1 MKYGGKAAQTV
12 AVAPFSP
19 EEFEM
24 IQRLIRTLV
33 GAAVVAAFAGNV
45 AAQDSKVAD
54 ELAKYREALADGN
67 PADLLEVKGEGLWSE
82 KRGPKNASLEQ
93 CDFGL
98 GPGKLDGAYAQL
110 PRYFKDTGRV
120 MDVESRLVHCMMTLQ
135 GLTKE
140 QATKNWFSKPGTES
154 DIEAL
159 VTFIGAKS
167 NGMKINVP
175 ATHPE
180 EAKMAKVG
188 EYIFYRRS
196 GPQDFSCAI
205 CHGQDGKRIRLQ
217 ELGNLTTQEGAGVAM
232 KTWPSYRVSQGAVWT
247 MQRRLI
253 DCMRQ
258 ARWPE
263 PYYLADS
270 IVALQLFLQKTATGT
285 VMETPG
291 IKR

>member
-1 MKYGGKAAQTV
+1 
-12 AVAPFSP
+12 
-19 EEFEM
+19 M
-24 IQRLIRTLV
+24 IQRLTKTLV
-33 GAAVVAAFAGNV
+33 GALVIAAFAGSV
-45 AAQDSKVAD
+45 LAQDSKVAD

-67 PADLLEVKGEGLWSE
+67 PADLFELKGEGLWTE
-82 KRGPKNASLEQ
+82 KRGPKNVSLEQ
-93 CDFGL
+93 CDMGL

-110 PRYFKDTGRV
+110 PKYFKDTNKV
-120 MDVESRLVHCMMTLQ
+120 MDVESRLVHCMVTLQ
-135 GLTKE
+135 GFKRE
-140 QATKNWFSKPGTES
+140 EATKNWFSQPGTDS

-167 NGMKINVP
+167 NGKPIKVP

-180 EAKMAKVG
+180 EAKMAKMG

-217 ELGNLTTQEGAGVAM
+217 DLGNLTTKEGAGVAM
-232 KTWPSYRVSQGAVWT
+232 KTWPSYRVSQGTVWT

-258 ARWPE
+258 SRWPE
-263 PYYLADS
+263 PNYLADS
-270 IVALQLFLQKTATGT
+270 IIALETYLLKTATGT

>member
-1 MKYGGKAAQTV
+1 
-12 AVAPFSP
+12 
-19 EEFEM
+19 M
-24 IQRLIRTLV
+24 IQRLTKTLV
-33 GAAVVAAFAGNV
+33 GALVIAAFAGSV
-45 AAQDSKVAD
+45 LAQDSKVAD

-67 PADLLEVKGEGLWSE
+67 PADLFELKGEGLWTE
-82 KRGPKNASLEQ
+82 KRGPKNVSLEQ
-93 CDFGL
+93 CDLGL

-110 PRYFKDTGRV
+110 PKYFKDTNKV
-120 MDVESRLVHCMMTLQ
+120 MDVESRLVHCMVTLQ
-135 GLTKE
+135 GFTPAE
-140 QATKNWFSKPGTES
+140 ATKQWYSQPGKDS

-167 NGMKINVP
+167 NGKPIKVP

-180 EAKMAKVG
+180 EAKMAKIG

-217 ELGNLTTQEGAGVAM
+217 DLGNLTTKEGAGVAM
-232 KTWPSYRVSQGAVWT
+232 KTWPSYRVSQGTVWT

-258 ARWPE
+258 SRWPE
-263 PYYLADS
+263 PNYLADS
-270 IVALQLFLQKTATGT
+270 IIALETYLLKTATGT

>member
-1 MKYGGKAAQTV
+1 MQGLKKTLLLV
-12 AVAPFSP
+12 AVPG
-19 EEFEM
+19 
-24 IQRLIRTLV
+24 LICN
-33 GAAVVAAFAGNV
+33 AAI
-45 AAQDSKVAD
+45 AQDSKVAD

-67 PADLLEVKGEGLWSE
+67 PADLLEVRGEGLWSE
-82 KRGPKNASLEQ
+82 KRGPKNAALSQ
-93 CDFGL
+93 CDLGL
-98 GPGKLDGAYAQL
+98 GPGKLEGAYAQL
-110 PRYFKDTGRV
+110 PRYFKDTGKV
-120 MDVESRLVHCMMTLQ
+120 MDVESRLVHCMETLQ
-135 GLTKE
+135 GFTRE
-140 QATKNWFSKPGTES
+140 QATKNWYSKPGTES

-167 NGMKINVP
+167 NGMKINAP
-175 ATHPE
+175 AKHPE
-180 EAKMAKVG
+180 EAKVAKMG

-217 ELGNLTTQEGAGVAM
+217 DLGNLTTPAGAGEAM
-232 KTWPSYRVSQGAVWT
+232 RTWPSYRVSQGAVWT

-263 PYYLADS
+263 PNYLADS
-270 IVALQLFLQKTATGT
+270 IVALETYLQKNATGT

>member
-1 MKYGGKAAQTV
+1 MIQVLIKTLLAA
-12 AVAPFSP
+12 AVA
-19 EEFEM
+19 
-24 IQRLIRTLV
+24 TLCL
-33 GAAVVAAFAGNV
+33 GSAS
-45 AAQDSKVAD
+45 AQDSKVAD

-67 PADLLEVKGEGLWSE
+67 PADLFEVKGEGLWTE

-93 CDFGL
+93 CDLGL

-110 PRYFKDTGRV
+110 PRYFKDTNQV
-120 MDVESRLVHCMMTLQ
+120 MDVESRLVHCMVTLQ
-135 GLTKE
+135 GFTQAEVTK
-140 QATKNWFSKPGTES
+140 QWYSKPGKDS

-159 VTFIGAKS
+159 VTYIGAKS
-167 NGMKINVP
+167 NGMPINVP
-175 ATHPE
+175 ASHPE
-180 EAKMAKVG
+180 EAKMAKMG

-196 GPQDFSCAI
+196 GPQDFSCSI

-217 ELGNLTTQEGAGVAM
+217 DLGNLTTKDGAGVAM
-232 KTWPSYRVSQGAVWT
+232 KTWPSYRVSQGTVWT

-263 PYYLADS
+263 PNYLADS
-270 IVALQLFLQKTATGT
+270 VIALETYLQKIATGT

>member
-1 MKYGGKAAQTV
+1 MRQGTGFVLLAGAL
-12 AVAPFSP
+12 AVFG
-19 EEFEM
+19 
-24 IQRLIRTLV
+24 LT
-33 GAAVVAAFAGNV
+33 GTT

-67 PADLLEVKGEGLWSE
+67 PADLLEVKGAALWAE

-98 GPGKLDGAYAQL
+98 GPGKLEGAYAQL
-110 PRYFKDTGRV
+110 PRYFKDTGKV
-120 MDVESRLVHCMMTLQ
+120 MDVESRLVHCMVTLQ
-135 GLTKE
+135 GFKQEDVTK
-140 QATKNWFSKPGTES
+140 QWFSRPGTES

-167 NGMKINVP
+167 NGMPINVS

-180 EAKMAKVG
+180 EKKMYQIG
-188 EYIFYRRS
+188 EYVFYRRS

-217 ELGNLTTQEGAGVAM
+217 ELGNLTTKEGAGTAM

-247 MQRRLI
+247 MERRLI

-258 ARWPE
+258 ARFPE
-263 PYYLADS
+263 PKYLSDS
-270 IVALQLFLQKTATGT
+270 VIALQVYLQKNATGT

>member
-1 MKYGGKAAQTV
+1 
-12 AVAPFSP
+12 
-19 EEFEM
+19 M
-24 IQRLIRTLV
+24 IQRLLKTLV
-33 GAAVVAAFAGNV
+33 GVATIAAFAGSV
-45 AAQDSKVAD
+45 LAQDSKVAD

-82 KRGPKNASLEQ
+82 KRGPKQVSLEQ
-93 CDFGL
+93 CDLGL
-98 GPGKLDGAYAQL
+98 GPGKLEGAYAQL
-110 PRYFKDTGRV
+110 PKYFKDTGKV
-120 MDVESRLVHCMMTLQ
+120 MDVESRLVHCMVTLQ
-135 GLTKE
+135 GFKQE
-140 QATKNWFSKPGTES
+140 QVTRQWFSKPGQDS

-167 NGMKINVP
+167 NGKPINVP
-175 ATHPE
+175 ASHPE
-180 EAKMAKVG
+180 EAKMAKMG

-205 CHGQDGKRIRLQ
+205 CHGQEGKRIRLQ
-217 ELGNLTTQEGAGVAM
+217 DLGNLTTKDGAGTAM

-263 PYYLADS
+263 PNYLADS
-270 IVALQLFLQKTATGT
+270 IIALETYLQKNATGT

>member
-1 MKYGGKAAQTV
+1 MIRRLMK
-12 AVAPFSP
+12 
-19 EEFEM
+19 
-24 IQRLIRTLV
+24 TLV
-33 GAAVVAAFAGNV
+33 GAAVLVAFAGGV

-67 PADLLEVKGEGLWSE
+67 PADLFEVKGESLWME

-93 CDFGL
+93 CDLGQ
-98 GPGKLDGAYAQL
+98 GPGKLDGAYAAL
-110 PRYFKDTGRV
+110 PKYFKDTGKV

-135 GLTKE
+135 GFTLAE
-140 QATKNWFSKPGTES
+140 ATKQWYSKPGKDS

-167 NGMKINVP
+167 NGKPINVP

-180 EAKMAKVG
+180 EAKMAKMG
-188 EYIFYRRS
+188 EYIFFRRS
-196 GPQDFSCAI
+196 GPQDFSCSI
-205 CHGQDGKRIRLQ
+205 CHGQEGKRIRLQ
-217 ELGNLTTQEGAGVAM
+217 DLGNLTTKEGAGFAM
-232 KTWPSYRVSQGAVWT
+232 KTWPSYRVSQGTVWT

-263 PYYLADS
+263 PNYLADS
-270 IVALQLFLQKTATGT
+270 IIALETYLQKTATGT

>member
-1 MKYGGKAAQTV
+1 MWPALLAAGM
-12 AVAPFSP
+12 AVALPAP
-19 EEFEM
+19 ADDA
-24 IQRLIRTLV
+24 R
-33 GAAVVAAFAGNV
+33 VAE
-45 AAQDSKVAD
+45 

-67 PADLLEVKGEGLWSE
+67 PADLLEMRGEALWHE
-82 KRGPKNASLEQ
+82 KRGPRQASLEQ
-93 CDFGL
+93 CDLGL
-98 GPGKLDGAYAQL
+98 GPGQVEGAYAQL
-110 PRYFKDTGRV
+110 PKYFKDTGKV
-120 MDVESRLVHCMMTLQ
+120 MDVESRLVHCMVTLQ
-135 GLTKE
+135 GFSQA
-140 QATKNWFSKPGTES
+140 QATTNWYSRPGVDA

-159 VTFIGAKS
+159 VTFVGARS
-167 NGMKINVP
+167 NGMPIKVP
-175 ATHPE
+175 ATHPA
-180 EAKMAKVG
+180 EAKMARMG

-205 CHGQDGKRIRLQ
+205 CHGQEGKRIRLQ
-217 ELGNLTTQEGAGVAM
+217 ELGNLTTPAGAGTAM

-263 PYYLADS
+263 PAYLADS
-270 IVALQLFLQKTATGT
+270 IVALEIFLQKTATGT

>member
-1 MKYGGKAAQTV
+1 
-12 AVAPFSP
+12 
-19 EEFEM
+19 M
-24 IQRLIRTLV
+24 IQGLIKTLA
-33 GAAVVAAFAGNV
+33 GAAVAGLFAGPLL
-45 AAQDSKVAD
+45 AQDSKVTD
-54 ELAKYREALADGN
+54 EIAKYREALADGN
-67 PADLLEVKGEGLWSE
+67 PADLLEVKGEGLWLE

-93 CDFGL
+93 CDMGL
-98 GPGKLDGAYAQL
+98 GPGKLEGAYAQL
-110 PRYFKDTGRV
+110 PKYFKDTNKV
-120 MDVESRLVHCMMTLQ
+120 MDVESRLVHCMVTLQ
-135 GLTKE
+135 GFKPEEVTR
-140 QATKNWFSKPGTES
+140 NWYSKPGTES

-167 NGMKINVP
+167 NGVKINVL
-175 ATHPE
+175 ATHPA
-180 EAKMAKVG
+180 EAKMAKMG

-196 GPQDFSCAI
+196 GPQDFSCSI
-205 CHGQDGKRIRLQ
+205 CHGQEGKRIRLQ
-217 ELGNLTTQEGAGVAM
+217 ELGNLTTKDGAGFAM

-263 PYYLADS
+263 PNYLADS
-270 IVALQLFLQKTATGT
+270 IIALETYLQKTATGT

>member
-1 MKYGGKAAQTV
+1 MN
-12 AVAPFSP
+12 
-19 EEFEM
+19 
-24 IQRLIRTLV
+24 QRLHKTLV
-33 GAAVVAAFAGNV
+33 GAIALATLATGAM
-45 AAQDSKVAD
+45 AQDAKVNE

-67 PADLLEVKGEGLWSE
+67 PADLLEVKGEGLWME
-82 KRGPKNASLEQ
+82 KRGPKKASLEQ
-93 CDFGL
+93 CDLGQ
-98 GPGKLDGAYAQL
+98 GPGKLEGAYAAL
-110 PRYFKDTGRV
+110 PKYFKDTGKV
-120 MDVESRLVHCMMTLQ
+120 MDAESRLVHCMMTLQ
-135 GLTKE
+135 GLTYAE
-140 QATKNWFSKPGTES
+140 ATKNWYSKPGTES

-180 EAKMAKVG
+180 EAKMAKMG

-196 GPQDFSCAI
+196 GPQDFSCSI
-205 CHGQDGKRIRLQ
+205 CHGQEGKRIRLQ
-217 ELGNLTTQEGAGVAM
+217 ELGNLTTKDGAGTAM

-247 MQRRLI
+247 LQRRLI

-263 PYYLADS
+263 PKYLADS
-270 IVALQLFLQKTATGT
+270 VVALETYLQKNATGT

>member
-1 MKYGGKAAQTV
+1 
-12 AVAPFSP
+12 
-19 EEFEM
+19 M
-24 IQRLIRTLV
+24 IQRLTKTLV
-33 GAAVVAAFAGNV
+33 GAVFIAAFAGPV
-45 AAQDSKVAD
+45 LAQDSKVAD

-67 PADLLEVKGEGLWSE
+67 PADLFEVKGEGLWTE

-93 CDFGL
+93 CDMGL

-110 PRYFKDTGRV
+110 PKYFKDTNKV
-120 MDVESRLVHCMMTLQ
+120 MDAESRLIHCMITLQ
-135 GLTKE
+135 GFKASDL
-140 QATKNWFSKPGTES
+140 KNWYSTPGNDS

-159 VTFIGAKS
+159 ITYIGGKS
-167 NGMKINVP
+167 NGKPINVP
-175 ATHPE
+175 ATHPA
-180 EAKMAKVG
+180 EAKMAKMG
-188 EYIFYRRS
+188 EYIFYRRA
-196 GPQDFSCAI
+196 GPQDFSCSI

-217 ELGNLTTQEGAGVAM
+217 ELGNLTTKEGAGVAM
-232 KTWPSYRVSQGAVWT
+232 KTWPSYRVSQGTVWT

-263 PYYLADS
+263 PNYLADS
-270 IVALQLFLQKTATGT
+270 VIALETYLQKNATGT

>member
-1 MKYGGKAAQTV
+1 MFRRLMK
-12 AVAPFSP
+12 
-19 EEFEM
+19 
-24 IQRLIRTLV
+24 TLA
-33 GAAVVAAFAGNV
+33 GAAVFAAVAGSV

-54 ELAKYREALADGN
+54 EIAKYREALADGN
-67 PADLLEVKGEGLWSE
+67 PADLFEVKGEGLWTE

-93 CDFGL
+93 CDLGL
-98 GPGKLDGAYAQL
+98 GPGKLEGAYAAL
-110 PRYFKDTGRV
+110 PRYFKDTGKV
-120 MDVESRLVHCMMTLQ
+120 MDVESRLVHCMITLQ
-135 GLTKE
+135 GFKASDL
-140 QATKNWFSKPGTES
+140 KNWYSTPGNDS

-167 NGMKINVP
+167 NGKPINVP
-175 ATHPE
+175 ASHPA
-180 EAKMAKVG
+180 EAKMAKMG
-188 EYIFYRRS
+188 EYIFYRRA

-217 ELGNLTTQEGAGVAM
+217 ELGNLTTKEGAGMAM
-232 KTWPSYRVSQGAVWT
+232 KTWPSYRVSQGTVWT

-263 PYYLADS
+263 PNYLADA
-270 IVALQLFLQKTATGT
+270 IIALETYLQKNATGT

>member
-1 MKYGGKAAQTV
+1 
-12 AVAPFSP
+12 
-19 EEFEM
+19 M
-24 IQRLIRTLV
+24 ITQRLCKTL
-33 GAAVVAAFAGNV
+33 AAALAAAALGGL
-45 AAQDSKVAD
+45 AQAQDKTAD

-67 PADLLEVKGEGLWSE
+67 PAELIEMKGEALWKE
-82 KRGPKNASLEQ
+82 KRGPRNASLEQ
-93 CDFGL
+93 CDLGL
-98 GPGKLDGAYAQL
+98 GPGVLDGAYAQL
-110 PRYFKDTGRV
+110 PRYFKDANKV

-135 GLTKE
+135 GLSFE
-140 QATKNWFSKPGTES
+140 QATKNWFSKPGTDS

-159 VTFIGAKS
+159 VTFVGTRS
-167 NGMKINVP
+167 NGKPINVP

-180 EAKMAKVG
+180 EAKMARMG

-196 GPQDFSCAI
+196 GPQDFSCSI
-205 CHGQDGKRIRLQ
+205 CHGQEGKRIRLQ
-217 ELGNLTTQEGAGVAM
+217 ELGNLTTKDGAGTAM

-258 ARWPE
+258 ARFPE
-263 PYYLADS
+263 PKYLADS
-270 IVALQLFLQKTATGT
+270 VVALETFLQKNATGT